1 MVPVVDDEDLKK
13 HGHFSDESLIKRY
26 REAKEH
32 VKTAHPPK
40 NSESKPQEIS
50 SKVKDYIEEREK
62 NLADFSDFA

>member
-40 NSESKPQEIS
+40 NSERKPQEIS